1 MINQY
6 DGSCVPARPD
16 TQFRNGKVGIRFM
29 KEKKEMKTARKPEPK
44 FWQSVLVLLIT
55 VALIAVA
62 LLVEKVDYV
71 HAALFLAAVVA
82 VLASLM
88 IGFKWSALEKM
99 MIDGISR
106 SLQSIMILL
115 VIGMMIGV
123 WMRAGVVPAMIYYG
137 LKIMRPGFFLAAVMV
152 ICSIS
157 SIATGSSWGTA
168 ASMGI
173 AFLGISHGLGIN
185 PAITAGAVISGAY
198 FGDKMSPLSDTTNL
212 APAMAGTDVM
222 THVKFMLLPT
232 GITYIVTLAI
242 FALMPLAANANLLG
256 FHSTFYTGT
265 VGAGDMSVAN
275 ALGEAIKQAFPNINP
290 LLMLPPL
297 VVIVA
302 IALKLPAI
310 PGITL
315 GVFAG
320 AILGLIFQKGCNV
333 SAILNVSLG
342 GYSLD
347 SSYVYSGFI
356 AEDGEIIYDTAKYGK
371 DILETVNTAIREL
384 LDGRGGI
391 SSMGDTISLVLIAM
405 MYGGIMEGTG
415 MLAKLVGWVKK
426 FVKTPGSV
434 VAITEG
440 TCIFSNIV
448 MPDQYVSIVVGGRM
462 YGEDYEKMGLYPAAL
477 SNALESSATITSA
490 LVPWNTCG
498 AYMTKTLGP
507 IWGPGG
513 YGPWAIF
520 NWLMPIMNVILAYM
534 GISVADKDGVRLR
547 KKKRLAKKELKRQK
561 V

>member
-1 MINQY
+1 M
-6 DGSCVPARPD
+6 
-16 TQFRNGKVGIRFM
+16 GK
-29 KEKKEMKTARKPEPK
+29 KQEMKKAEQKTERKPEPK

-62 LLVEKVDYV
+62 LLVSKVENV

-82 VLASLM
+82 VVAAML

-106 SLQSIMILL
+106 SLQSILILL

-123 WMRAGVVPAMIYYG
+123 WMYSGVVPAMIYYG
-137 LKIMRPGFFLAAVMV
+137 LKIMRPAFFLAAVMV

-222 THVKFMLLPT
+222 THVKFMLIPT
-232 GITYIVTLAI
+232 GVTYLITLAI
-242 FALMPLAANANLLG
+242 FALMPVAANINLFG
-256 FHSTFYTGT
+256 FHRLFYKG
-265 VGAGDMSVAN
+265 VSAGNMDVAN
-275 ALGEAIKQAFPNINP
+275 ALGNAIKQAFPNINP
-290 LLMLPPL
+290 LLMLPPV

-302 IALKLPAI
+302 IALKVPAI
-310 PGITL
+310 PGLTL
-315 GVFAG
+315 GLFSGALLGIIFKDGTSFKVLIDTCYGGFGLEKEFVFSG
-320 AILGLIFQKGCNV
+320 AYNDEVLKTVNAAIKELLGN
-333 SAILNVSLG
+333 
-342 GYSLD
+342 LD
-347 SSYVYSGFI
+347 PE
-356 AEDGEIIYDTAKYGK
+356 AYDT
-371 DILETVNTAIREL
+371 T
-384 LDGRGGI
+384 GGI
-391 SSMGDTISLVLIAM
+391 SNMGGTIALIMIAM
-405 MYGGIMEGTG
+405 MYGGVMEGTG
-415 MLAKLVGWVKK
+415 MLGKFVEKIKK
-426 FVKTPGSV
+426 IVKTPAGLVSV
-434 VAITEG
+434 AEG
-440 TCIFSNIV
+440 TCIFSNV
-448 MPDQYVSIVVGGRM
+448 AMPDQYVSIIIGGRM
-462 YGEDYEKMGLYPAAL
+462 YAEDFDKMDVYPAAL

-498 AYMTKTLGP
+498 AYMEKTLGIK
-507 IWGPGG
+507 IWGAGG

-520 NWLMPIMNVILAYM
+520 NWLMPVMNVILAYM
-534 GISVADKDGVRLR
+534 GISVADKNGVRLR
-547 KKKRLAKKELKRQK
+547 KKKKLAKKAQK

>member
-1 MINQY
+1 
-6 DGSCVPARPD
+6 
-16 TQFRNGKVGIRFM
+16 M
-29 KEKKEMKTARKPEPK
+29 KEKKNVKTARKPEPK

-62 LLVEKVDYV
+62 LLVEKVDNV

-82 VLASLM
+82 VVAAML

-99 MIDGISR
+99 MINGISR
-106 SLQSIMILL
+106 SLQSILILL

-123 WMRAGVVPAMIYYG
+123 WMYSGVVPAMIYYG
-137 LKIMRPGFFLAAVMV
+137 LKIMRPAFFLAAVMV

-222 THVKFMLLPT
+222 THVKFMLIPT

-275 ALGEAIKQAFPNINP
+275 ALGDAIKQAFPNINP

-302 IALKLPAI
+302 IALKVPAI
-310 PGITL
+310 PGLTMGLFSGAVLAVIFCYGGFGLEKEFVFSGAYNDEVLKTVNAAIKELL
-315 GVFAG
+315 G
-320 AILGLIFQKGCNV
+320 N
-333 SAILNVSLG
+333 
-342 GYSLD
+342 LD
-347 SSYVYSGFI
+347 PE
-356 AEDGEIIYDTAKYGK
+356 AYDT
-371 DILETVNTAIREL
+371 T
-384 LDGRGGI
+384 GGI
-391 SSMGDTISLVLIAM
+391 SNMGGTIALIMIAM
-405 MYGGIMEGTG
+405 MYGGVMEGTG
-415 MLAKLVGWVKK
+415 MLGKFVEKIKK
-426 FVKTPGSV
+426 IVKTPAGLVSV
-434 VAITEG
+434 AEG
-440 TCIFSNIV
+440 TCIFSNV
-448 MPDQYVSIVVGGRM
+448 AMPDQYVSIIIGGRM
-462 YGEDYEKMGLYPAAL
+462 YAEDFDKMDVYPAAL

-498 AYMTKTLGP
+498 AYMEKTLGIK
-507 IWGPGG
+507 IWGAGG
-513 YGPWAIF
+513 FGPWAIF
-520 NWLMPIMNVILAYM
+520 NWLMPVMNVILAYL
-534 GISVADKDGVRLR
+534 GVSVADKNGVRLR
-547 KKKRLAKKELKRQK
+547 KKKRLAKKAAR

>member
-88 IGFKWSALEKM
+88 IGFKWSELEKM

-222 THVKFMLLPT
+222 THVKFMLIPT

-242 FALMPLAANANLLG
+242 FALMPLAANANLFG
-256 FHSTFYTGT
+256 FHSTFYTGA

-302 IALKLPAI
+302 IALKVPAI
-310 PGITL
+310 PGLTMGLFSGAVLAVIFKDGSTFGTL
-315 GVFAG
+315 IDTCYDGFALEEG
-320 AILGLIFQKGCNV
+320 FTFTSSLYSEDVLATVNNAVTEL
-333 SAILNVSLG
+333 LG
-342 GYSLD
+342 G
-347 SSYVYSGFI
+347 
-356 AEDGEIIYDTAKYGK
+356 
-371 DILETVNTAIREL
+371 
-384 LDGRGGI
+384 GGI
-391 SSMGDTISLVLIAM
+391 GNMGNTIALIMIAM
-405 MYGGIMEGTG
+405 MYGGVMEGTG
-415 MLAKLVGWVKK
+415 MLGKFVEKIKK
-426 FVKTPGSV
+426 IVKTPAGLVSV
-434 VAITEG
+434 AEG
-440 TCIFSNIV
+440 TCIFSNV
-448 MPDQYVSIVVGGRM
+448 AMPDQYVSIIIGGRM
-462 YGEDYEKMGLYPAAL
+462 YAEDFDKMDVYPAAL

-498 AYMTKTLGP
+498 AYMQTTLKTP
-507 IWGPGG
+507 IWGAGG

-520 NWLMPIMNVILAYM
+520 NWLMPVMNVILAYL
-534 GISVADKDGVRLR
+534 GVSVADKNGVRLR
-547 KKKRLAKKELKRQK
+547 KKKRLAKKAAR

>member
-1 MINQY
+1 
-6 DGSCVPARPD
+6 
-16 TQFRNGKVGIRFM
+16 M
-29 KEKKEMKTARKPEPK
+29 KEKKNVKTARKPEPK

-62 LLVEKVDYV
+62 LLVEKVDNV

-82 VLASLM
+82 VVAAML

-99 MIDGISR
+99 MINGISR
-106 SLQSIMILL
+106 SLQSILILL

-123 WMRAGVVPAMIYYG
+123 WMYSGVVPAMIYYG
-137 LKIMRPGFFLAAVMV
+137 LKIMRPAFFLAAVMV

-222 THVKFMLLPT
+222 THVKFMLIPT

-242 FALMPLAANANLLG
+242 FALMPVAANINLFG
-256 FHSTFYTGT
+256 FHRLFYTG
-265 VGAGDMSVAN
+265 VSAGDMSVAN
-275 ALGEAIKQAFPNINP
+275 ALGDAIKQAFPNINP

-302 IALKLPAI
+302 IALKVPAI
-310 PGITL
+310 PGLTMGLFSGAVLAVIFKDGSTFGTL
-315 GVFAG
+315 IDTCYDGFALEEG
-320 AILGLIFQKGCNV
+320 FTFTFPSGIFDSKGELEEFQTAV
-333 SAILNVSLG
+333 S
-342 GYSLD
+342 
-347 SSYVYSGFI
+347 
-356 AEDGEIIYDTAKYGK
+356 K
-371 DILETVNTAIREL
+371 L
-384 LDGRGGI
+384 LCGGGI
-391 SSMGDTISLVLIAM
+391 GNMGNTIALIMIAM
-405 MYGGIMEGTG
+405 MYGGVMEGTG
-415 MLAKLVGWVKK
+415 MLGKFVEKIKK
-426 FVKTPGSV
+426 IVKTPAGLVSV
-434 VAITEG
+434 AEG
-440 TCIFSNIV
+440 TCIFSNV
-448 MPDQYVSIVVGGRM
+448 AMPDQYVSIIIGGRM
-462 YGEDYEKMGLYPAAL
+462 YAEDFDKMDVYPAAL

-498 AYMTKTLGP
+498 AYMQTTLNTP
-507 IWGPGG
+507 IWGAGG
-513 YGPWAIF
+513 FGPWAIF
-520 NWLMPIMNVILAYM
+520 NWLMPVMNVILAYL
-534 GISVADKDGVRLR
+534 GVSVADKNGVRLR
-547 KKKRLAKKELKRQK
+547 KKKRLAKKAAR

>member
-1 MINQY
+1 M
-6 DGSCVPARPD
+6 DDKKVVKKAERRP
-16 TQFRNGKVGIRFM
+16 Q
-29 KEKKEMKTARKPEPK
+29 PK
-44 FWQSVLVLLIT
+44 FWHALIVLLFTIGII
-55 VALIAVA
+55 AYSLIIA
-62 LLVEKVDYV
+62 EVDGIHV
-71 HAALFLAAVVA
+71 ALFLATCVA
-82 VLASLM
+82 IIMAFA
-88 IGFKWSALEKM
+88 IGFKWSDLEQL
-99 MIDGISR
+99 MIESIRKSV
-106 SLQSIMILL
+106 QSIMILL
-115 VIGMMIGV
+115 VIGMLIGV
-123 WMRAGVVPAMIYYG
+123 WMLSGVVPSMIYYG
-137 LKIMRPGFFLAAVMV
+137 LRIMRPSFFLAAVMIV
-152 ICSIS
+152 CSIS
-157 SIATGSSWGTA
+157 SVATGSSWSTA

-185 PAITAGAVISGAY
+185 PAITAGAIISGAY
-198 FGDKMSPLSDTTNL
+198 FGDKLSPLSDTTNL

-232 GITYIVTLAI
+232 GVTYVVALGA
-242 FALMPLAANANLLG
+242 FALMPVVANIFPAFHNLL
-256 FHSTFYTGT
+256 YTGT
-265 VGAGDMSVAN
+265 AVSSDMSSAK
-275 ALGEAIKQAFPNINP
+275 ALAEAIKDNFTINP
-290 LLMLPPL
+290 LLLLPPL

-315 GVFAG
+315 GVVSG
-320 AILGLIFQKGCNV
+320 AILGLIFQKGCTV
-333 SAILNVSLG
+333 SDILNVSLG
-342 GYSLD
+342 GYSLNEG
-347 SSYVYSGFI
+347 YE
-356 AEDGEIIYDTAKYGK
+356 AATTE
-371 DILETVNTAIREL
+371 VNDAVWAL

-405 MYGGIMEGTG
+405 MYGGVMEGTG
-415 MLAKLVGWVKK
+415 MLSRLLGWVKK
-426 FVKTPGSV
+426 LVKSPGSV

-440 TCIFSNIV
+440 TCIFSNVV

-498 AYMTKTLGP
+498 AYMSKTLGP

-534 GISVADKDGVRLR
+534 GISVADKNGVRLC
-547 KKKRLAKKELKRQK
+547 KKKRLARKEQK

>member
-1 MINQY
+1 M
-6 DGSCVPARPD
+6 D
-16 TQFRNGKVGIRFM
+16 
-29 KEKKEMKTARKPEPK
+29 EKKEVQKTERKPEPK
-44 FWQSVLVLLIT
+44 FWHALIVLLFT
-55 VALIAVA
+55 VGIIAFTLIVA
-62 LLVEKVDYV
+62 EADGIHV
-71 HAALFLAAVVA
+71 ALFLATCFAVIVA
-82 VLASLM
+82 FA
-88 IGFKWSALEKM
+88 IGFKWSDLEGM
-99 MIDGISR
+99 MIESIHKSI
-106 SLQSIMILL
+106 QSIMILL
-115 VIGMMIGV
+115 VIGMLIGV
-123 WMRAGVVPAMIYYG
+123 WMISGVVPSMIYYG
-137 LKIMRPGFFLAAVMV
+137 LQIMRPSFFLAAVMI

-157 SIATGSSWGTA
+157 SVATGSSWSTA

-185 PAITAGAVISGAY
+185 PAITAGAIISGAY
-198 FGDKMSPLSDTTNL
+198 FGDKLSPLSDTTNL

-222 THVKFMLLPT
+222 THVKFMLIPT
-232 GITYIVTLAI
+232 GVTYVVALAA
-242 FALMPLAANANLLG
+242 FALMPLVANIFPG
-256 FHSTFYTGT
+256 FRNVLYTGNA
-265 VGAGDMSVAN
+265 VSSDMSSAVAL
-275 ALGEAIKQAFPNINP
+275 AESIKENFTINP
-290 LLMLPPL
+290 LLLLPPL

-320 AILGLIFQKGCNV
+320 AILGLIFQKDCSV
-333 SAILNVSLG
+333 SAVLNAGLG
-342 GYSLD
+342 GYSLNE
-347 SSYVYSGFI
+347 SYVFSSAAYS
-356 AEDGEIIYDTAKYGK
+356 EEIC
-371 DILETVNTAIREL
+371 REINDAVWAL

-405 MYGGIMEGTG
+405 MYGGVMEGTG
-415 MLAKLVGWVKK
+415 MLSKLLGWVKK
-426 FVKTPGSV
+426 YVKTPGSV

-440 TCIFSNIV
+440 TCIFSNVV

-462 YGEDYEKMGLYPAAL
+462 YGEDYEKMELYPAAL

-498 AYMTKTLGP
+498 AYMSKTLGP

-547 KKKRLAKKELKRQK
+547 KKKRLAKKAQK
-561 V
+561 SERL

>member
-1 MINQY
+1 M
-6 DGSCVPARPD
+6 DD
-16 TQFRNGKVGIRFM
+16 KKVAA
-29 KEKKEMKTARKPEPK
+29 KTERKPQPK
-44 FWQSVLVLLIT
+44 FWHALIVLLFTIGII
-55 VALIAVA
+55 AFSLIIA
-62 LLVEKVDYV
+62 EVDGIHV
-71 HAALFLAAVVA
+71 GLFLAICVAVVMA
-82 VLASLM
+82 FA
-88 IGFKWSALEKM
+88 IGFKWSDLEHM
-99 MIDGISR
+99 MIESIHKSI
-106 SLQSIMILL
+106 QSIMILL
-115 VIGMMIGV
+115 VIGMLIGV
-123 WMRAGVVPAMIYYG
+123 WMLSGVVPAMIYYG
-137 LKIMRPGFFLAAVMV
+137 LQIMRPSFFLAAVMI

-157 SIATGSSWGTA
+157 SVATGSSWSTA

-185 PAITAGAVISGAY
+185 PAITAGAIISGAY
-198 FGDKMSPLSDTTNL
+198 FGDKLSPLSDTTNL

-222 THVKFMLLPT
+222 THVKFMLIPT
-232 GITYIVTLAI
+232 GVTYVVALAA
-242 FALMPLAANANLLG
+242 FALMPLVANVFPAFEHVL
-256 FHSTFYTGT
+256 YPTGKAI
-265 VGAGDMSVAN
+265 AGDMSSAQ
-275 ALGEAIKQAFPNINP
+275 ALAEAIKDNFTINP
-290 LLMLPPL
+290 LLLLPPL

-320 AILGLIFQKGCNV
+320 AILGLIFQNGCTV
-333 SAILNVSLG
+333 SDILNVSLG
-342 GYSLD
+342 GYSMQEG
-347 SSYVYSGFI
+347 YVFTSAAYS
-356 AEDGEIIYDTAKYGK
+356 EEIRSGVTDA
-371 DILETVNTAIREL
+371 VWAL

-405 MYGGIMEGTG
+405 MYGGVMEGTG
-415 MLAKLVGWVKK
+415 MLSKLVGWVKN
-426 FVKTPGSV
+426 FAKTPGSV

-440 TCIFSNIV
+440 TCIFSNVV

-462 YGEDYEKMGLYPAAL
+462 YGEDYEKMELYPAAL

-547 KKKRLAKKELKRQK
+547 KKKRLARKAQK
-561 V
+561 D

>member
-1 MINQY
+1 M
-6 DGSCVPARPD
+6 DDKKVVKKAERRP
-16 TQFRNGKVGIRFM
+16 Q
-29 KEKKEMKTARKPEPK
+29 PK
-44 FWQSVLVLLIT
+44 FWHALIVLLFTIGII
-55 VALIAVA
+55 AYSLIIA
-62 LLVEKVDYV
+62 EVDGIHV
-71 HAALFLAAVVA
+71 ALFLATRVA
-82 VLASLM
+82 IIMAFA
-88 IGFKWSALEKM
+88 IGFKWSDLEQL
-99 MIDGISR
+99 MIESIRKSV
-106 SLQSIMILL
+106 QSIMILL
-115 VIGMMIGV
+115 VIGMLIGV
-123 WMRAGVVPAMIYYG
+123 WMLSGVVPSMIYYG
-137 LKIMRPGFFLAAVMV
+137 LRIMRPSFFLAAVMIV
-152 ICSIS
+152 CSIS
-157 SIATGSSWGTA
+157 SVATGSSWSTA

-185 PAITAGAVISGAY
+185 PAITAGAIISGAY
-198 FGDKMSPLSDTTNL
+198 FGDKLSPLSDTTNL

-232 GITYIVTLAI
+232 GVTYVVALGA
-242 FALMPLAANANLLG
+242 FALMPVVANIFPAFHNLL
-256 FHSTFYTGT
+256 YTGT
-265 VGAGDMSVAN
+265 AVSSDMSSAK
-275 ALGEAIKQAFPNINP
+275 ALAEAIKDNFTINP
-290 LLMLPPL
+290 LLLLPPL

-315 GVFAG
+315 GVVSG
-320 AILGLIFQKGCNV
+320 AILGLIFQKGCTV
-333 SAILNVSLG
+333 SDILNVSLG
-342 GYSLD
+342 GYSLNEG
-347 SSYVYSGFI
+347 YE
-356 AEDGEIIYDTAKYGK
+356 AATTE
-371 DILETVNTAIREL
+371 VNDAVWAL

-405 MYGGIMEGTG
+405 MYGGVMEGTG
-415 MLAKLVGWVKK
+415 MLSRLLGWVKK
-426 FVKTPGSV
+426 LVKSPGSV

-440 TCIFSNIV
+440 TCIFSNVV

-498 AYMTKTLGP
+498 AYMSKTLGP

-534 GISVADKDGVRLR
+534 GISVADKNGVRLC
-547 KKKRLAKKELKRQK
+547 KKKRLARKEQK

>member
-1 MINQY
+1 M
-6 DGSCVPARPD
+6 DDKKVVKKAERRP
-16 TQFRNGKVGIRFM
+16 Q
-29 KEKKEMKTARKPEPK
+29 PK
-44 FWQSVLVLLIT
+44 FWHALIVLLFTIGII
-55 VALIAVA
+55 AYSLIIA
-62 LLVEKVDYV
+62 EVDGIHV
-71 HAALFLAAVVA
+71 ALFLATCVA
-82 VLASLM
+82 IIMAFA
-88 IGFKWSALEKM
+88 IGFKWSDLEQL
-99 MIDGISR
+99 MIESIRKSV
-106 SLQSIMILL
+106 QSIMILL
-115 VIGMMIGV
+115 VIGMLIGV
-123 WMRAGVVPAMIYYG
+123 WMLSGVVPSMIYYG
-137 LKIMRPGFFLAAVMV
+137 LRIMRPSFFLAAVMIV
-152 ICSIS
+152 CSIS
-157 SIATGSSWGTA
+157 SVATGSSWSTA

-185 PAITAGAVISGAY
+185 PAITAGAIISGAY
-198 FGDKMSPLSDTTNL
+198 FGDKLSPLSDTTNL

-232 GITYIVTLAI
+232 GVTYVVALGA
-242 FALMPLAANANLLG
+242 FALMPVVANNFPA
-256 FHSTFYTGT
+256 FHNVLYTGNA
-265 VGAGDMSVAN
+265 VSSDMSSAK
-275 ALGEAIKQAFPNINP
+275 ALAEAIKDNFTINP
-290 LLMLPPL
+290 LLLLPPL

-315 GVFAG
+315 GVVSG
-320 AILGLIFQKGCNV
+320 AILGLIFQKGCTV
-333 SAILNVSLG
+333 SDILNVSLG
-342 GYSLD
+342 GYSLNEG
-347 SSYVYSGFI
+347 YE
-356 AEDGEIIYDTAKYGK
+356 AATTE
-371 DILETVNTAIREL
+371 VNDAVWAL

-405 MYGGIMEGTG
+405 MYGGVMEGTG
-415 MLAKLVGWVKK
+415 MLSKLLGWVKK
-426 FVKTPGSV
+426 LVKSPGSV

-440 TCIFSNIV
+440 TCIFSNVV

-498 AYMTKTLGP
+498 AYMSKTLGP

-534 GISVADKDGVRLR
+534 GISVADKNGVRLC
-547 KKKRLAKKELKRQK
+547 KKKRLARKEQK

>member
-1 MINQY
+1 ME
-6 DGSCVPARPD
+6 
-16 TQFRNGKVGIRFM
+16 
-29 KEKKEMKTARKPEPK
+29 EKKAVQQAERKPQPK
-44 FWQSVLVLLIT
+44 FWHALVVLLIT
-55 VALIAVA
+55 VGIIAYSLIIA
-62 LLVEKVDYV
+62 EVDGIHV
-71 HAALFLAAVVA
+71 ALFLATCVA
-82 VLASLM
+82 VIMSLF
-88 IGFKWSALEKM
+88 IGFKWSELEKL
-99 MIDGISR
+99 MIESVKK

-115 VIGMMIGV
+115 VIGMLTGV
-123 WMRAGVVPAMIYYG
+123 WMLSGVVPAMIYYG
-137 LKIMRPGFFLAAVMV
+137 LQIMRPSFFLAAVMV

-157 SIATGSSWGTA
+157 SVATGSSWSTA
-168 ASMGI
+168 ASVGI
-173 AFLGISHGLGIN
+173 AFLGISKGLGIN
-185 PAITAGAVISGAY
+185 PAITAGAIISGAY
-198 FGDKMSPLSDTTNL
+198 FGDKLSPLSDTTNL

-222 THVKFMLLPT
+222 THVKFMLVPT
-232 GITYIVTLAI
+232 GVTYVVALGA
-242 FALMPLAANANLLG
+242 FALMPLVANWIPG
-256 FHSTFYTGT
+256 FHSVLYTGNA
-265 VGAGDMSVAN
+265 VSGDMSTAE
-275 ALGEAIKQAFPNINP
+275 ALAEAIKENFAINP
-290 LLMLPPL
+290 LLLLPPL

-347 SSYVYSGFI
+347 SNYVYSGFI
-356 AEDGEIIYDTAKYGK
+356 AEDGKIIYDTAKYGK
-371 DILETVNTAIREL
+371 NILETVNTAIREL

-405 MYGGIMEGTG
+405 MYGGVMEGTG
-415 MLAKLVGWVKK
+415 MLAKFVGWVKK

-440 TCIFSNIV
+440 TCIFSNVV

-462 YGEDYEKMGLYPAAL
+462 YGEDYEKMELYPAAL

-498 AYMTKTLGP
+498 AYMTDTLGIK
-507 IWGPGG
+507 IWGAGG

-534 GISVADKDGVRLR
+534 GIAVADKDGVRLR
-547 KKKRLAKKELKRQK
+547 KKKKLAKKAQK
-561 V
+561 QSAH